1 MPNRWHAAPWRCC
14 SGGPRKNG
22 WSALERG
29 RSDVEWLSWCT
40 WAHHGEGSFLHG
52 KMLTRAPLTIVISW
66 GTGRIRSFELQGSS
80 YSAWLCGWE
89 SDNDMSKIW
98 MPNSDLIATID
109 RLVRIR
115 TENHTQGL
123 GELLKPYI
131 QGIKRWQSTIPS
143 GWNFQILRLPRSSFI
158 NSDDGKMMIY
168 TQQIGQNCNWHKDC
182 LVVLWHVWLFCGAI
196 SSFVFAC

>member
-1 MPNRWHAAPWRCC
+1 MMY
-14 SGGPRKNG
+14 
-22 WSALERG
+22 
-29 RSDVEWLSWCT
+29 LS
-40 WAHHGEGSFLHG
+40 
-52 KMLTRAPLTIVISW
+52 PSW
-66 GTGRIRSFELQGSS
+66 GRVVFASKDADPGPTDNCDLMRHWTDLRSFELQGSS

-89 SDNDMSKIW
+89 SDNDVSKIW

-109 RLVRIR
+109 RLARIR
-115 TENHTQGL
+115 AENHTQGL

-131 QGIKRWQSTIPS
+131 QGITRWQSTIPS

-168 TQQIGQNCNWHKDC
+168 PQQIGQNCNSHKDC
-182 LVVLWHVWLFCGAI
+182 LVVLWHVLLFCGAI